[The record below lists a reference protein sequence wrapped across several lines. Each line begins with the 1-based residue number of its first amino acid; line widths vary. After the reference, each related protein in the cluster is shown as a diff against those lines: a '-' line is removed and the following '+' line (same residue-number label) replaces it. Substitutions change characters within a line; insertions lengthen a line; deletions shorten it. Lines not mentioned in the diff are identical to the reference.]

1 MGKDANGGR
10 LAASEQLHQA
20 RKIRGRQPAGRPD
33 TAVLYSVDDIALLA
47 RVSRVFVVRLC
58 LAGELPGCM
67 SVDGRRYWP
76 RRDAI
81 KAVSR
86 CRKALRAQSPARR
99 IA

>member
-1 MGKDANGGR
+1 MGKDVNGER
-10 LAASEQLHQA
+10 FAAPMRASEA
-20 RKIRGRQPAGRPD
+20 REQPPGGRPD

-58 LAGELPGCM
+58 LAGELPGCV

-86 CRKALRAQSPARR
+86 CRKAMRAQSPPRK